1 MIAFILSIQTEA
13 SLLVL
18 AKSIHYCYS
27 GEVES
32 GGCLGENGRGGYW
45 RRERIEQ
52 REKREKWGIL
62 RKNGQYF
69 VIEKK
74 DKGKE
79 GQEKRARDPGLQGMG
94 GGVPPPPPSAAPTP
108 SPVTVKCF

>member
-1 MIAFILSIQTEA
+1 MVA
-13 SLLVL
+13 VW
-18 AKSIHYCYS
+18 AKM
-27 GEVES
+27 
-32 GGCLGENGRGGYW
+32 GGGGGYW

-52 REKREKWGIL
+52 QEKREKWGIL

-79 GQEKRARDPGLQGMG
+79 GQEKRERDPGLQGMG

>member
-1 MIAFILSIQTEA
+1 MVT
-13 SLLVL
+13 VW
-18 AKSIHYCYS
+18 AKM
-27 GEVES
+27 
-32 GGCLGENGRGGYW
+32 GGGGGGGYW

-52 REKREKWGIL
+52 QEKREKWGIL

-79 GQEKRARDPGLQGMG
+79 GQEKRERDPGLQGME
-94 GGVPPPPPSAAPTP
+94 GGVQPPPPPPSAAPTP